1 VINVNTGNGSYGVT
15 NGACFRAS
23 LNVPV
28 AVVPAAW
35 QLTDA
40 AERPHVMAAQLKRT
54 TDVFPSSIRGT
65 DPPV

>member
-1 VINVNTGNGSYGVT
+1 MINVNTGNGSYGAT
-15 NGACFRAS
+15 NGACFRTPAY
-23 LNVPV
+23 VPM
-28 AVVPAAW
+28 AAAAW

-40 AERPHVMAAQLKRT
+40 AERPHVMAVAQLKRS